1 MKIKGMYRCC
11 ECGMA
16 FKEEDI
22 HYVEESRGEFW
33 GAPCWETMSYSPCC
47 DGDFVEYEI
56 NGLYK
61 CKDCG
66 KIYDAEDI
74 DIEID
79 QVGSMYEVQLSCPDC
94 LGEVEEYE
102 ED

>member
-1 MKIKGMYRCC
+1 MKIEGIYRCC
-11 ECGMA
+11 ECGTV
-16 FKEEDI
+16 FGEEDI

-47 DGDFVEYEI
+47 DGDFEEYEV

-66 KIYDAEDI
+66 KVYEAGDLT
-74 DIEID
+74 IETEKY
-79 QVGSMYEVQLSCPDC
+79 GGEYEVHISCPDC
-94 LGEVEEYE
+94 LGEVEEYW